1 MSSSVGLL
9 DFFVLEA
16 SDYVERLDG
25 LLAQA
30 GPRGPDGDA
39 FARQARAL
47 RGSATMAR
55 LTTLAELATSIER
68 AARALRDGQLEWG
81 DALRGVLVSAVDDL
95 KILIRG
101 VRNWGPGEE
110 QRVQT
115 RLTELTKWV
124 PASRTPAL
132 TPTTAQGGVTFLVGE
147 TAEIAAS
154 LEAFV
159 AKPGDRTLLG
169 EVLARVRALRGL
181 ATIKDVPPLADVMDG
196 IERAAK
202 PMELGREASK
212 EQQDV
217 LAAAAGVLRRAT
229 TSLRSGGRPDPNTP
243 EVRRFADAVAKAD
256 ERLADA
262 DRIVPIAELFHD
274 DQGPHLVE
282 RAPHPPTSPG
292 ERFRLE
298 VVSQAEHL
306 RRLVADARAAA
317 DPAARERL
325 GRELRAALRALRRAA
340 ESFGEMDV
348 ASFIAAS
355 ADAAS
360 TLDARAL
367 DALDEAAVLLADP
380 ATRGDALARRLTE
393 LARGSVSVPPAAPAS
408 ATPPVER
415 PAATTPVAPEPLRP
429 TTSSPTPTGRE
440 LHALLQS
447 SISGLNRLDS
457 QPLSQPVPIIED
469 TIVPIETLLYDGTGA
484 LARAREVREELRRRG
499 GEPDRELL
507 DELYDLLDLVTA
519 E

>member
-81 DALRGVLVSAVDDL
+81 TAIRGVLVAAVDDL

-101 VRNWGPGEE
+101 VRTWGPGEE
-110 QRVQT
+110 QRVQA
-115 RLTELTKWV
+115 RLTELARWV
-124 PASRTPAL
+124 PAARTPAL
-132 TPTTAQGGVTFLVGE
+132 TPSTAQGGASFLVGE

-169 EVLARVRALRGL
+169 EVLARVRALRGV
-181 ATIKDVPPLADVMDG
+181 AAIKDVPPLADVMDG

-202 PMELGREASK
+202 PMELGREASP
-212 EQQDV
+212 EQQAV
-217 LAAAAGVLRRAT
+217 LAAAAAVLRRAT
-229 TSLRSGGRPDPNTP
+229 TSLRSGGRPDPDAP
-243 EVRRFADAVAKAD
+243 EVRRFAEAVARAD

-262 DRIVPIAELFHD
+262 DRIVPIAELFHAD
-274 DQGPHLVE
+274 AGPHLVE

-306 RRLVADARAAA
+306 RRLVADAHAAA
-317 DPAARERL
+317 DAAARERL
-325 GRELRAALRALRRAA
+325 GRELRAATRALRRAA
-340 ESFGEMDV
+340 ESFGELDV

-360 TLDARAL
+360 ALDARAL
-367 DALDEAAVLLADP
+367 DALDEAALLLADP
-380 ATRGDALARRLTE
+380 STRGETLAQRLTE
-393 LARGSVSVPPAAPAS
+393 LARGAVGAAA
-408 ATPPVER
+408 ATPNTAT
-415 PAATTPVAPEPLRP
+415 AAAPEPPRH
-429 TTSSPTPTGRE
+429 TTASPTPTGRE

-447 SISGLNRLDS
+447 SISGLNRLES

-469 TIVPIETLLYDGTGA
+469 TVVPIESLLYDGTTA